1 VNKTL
6 VEVARGHHQEC
17 AVFAFSGSASV
28 SANAVCAAEWTSIR
42 RATDSSE
49 RARIRTRAGAWPV
62 TSAHASRRVAGH
74 VRRDHRCLPQ
84 TTESGRAPPTCHA
97 ENPLGEQQHAGEREA
112 ARAVQRL
119 AQFGRQR
126 WQRERREVTA
136 V

>member
-1 VNKTL
+1 MNKTL

-28 SANAVCAAEWTSIR
+28 SANAVCAAGMDEHQAR
-42 RATDSSE
+42 DRLE
-49 RARIRTRAGAWPV
+49 RARPH
-62 TSAHASRRVAGH
+62 SHASRRVAGH
-74 VRRDHRCLPQ
+74 VRRDRRCLPQ

-97 ENPLGEQQHAGEREA
+97 ENPLGEQQHAGQREA

-119 AQFGRQR
+119 AQFGRQW